1 MNWEFEILNGIQ
13 NIRCSFLDW
22 LMPKITM
29 LGDAGCVWLLLC
41 ALLIIFPKTRRAGVV
56 MALSLVLNALMCNCI
71 LKPLVGRTRPYDV
84 DTSII
89 LLINRQKDFSFPS
102 GHTAISFAAAAS
114 LYLTNEKKLFI
125 FSSILAIL
133 IAFSRMYL
141 YVHYPTDILG
151 GMIVGILSA
160 IFANYIYKKVTF

>member
-41 ALLIIFPKTRRAGVV
+41 ALLIIFPKTRRTGVV

-160 IFANYIYKKVTF
+160 IFANYIYKKVTV